1 VAIEKQRTALV
12 IPNAIWVLT
21 ADHEVRMPLG
31 LDWIG
36 QARRLAYWRPDGD
49 HA

>member
-31 LDWIG
+31 LGWIG
-36 QARRLAYWRPDGD
+36 WDWPGPPPCTLAP
-49 HA
+49 